1 MLTNFIYNNKDPKRN
16 KTMEKRYL
24 YNKLE
29 LQIKIRE
36 IMMKIKKKKK

>member
-1 MLTNFIYNNKDPKRN
+1 MLTNLIYNNKEQKRN

-29 LQIKIRE
+29 L
-36 IMMKIKKKKK
+36 